1 MSPIEVRVNPNYKW
15 RMALIAAVALAAL
28 YFYLGYLPVM
38 GWVAVIV
45 LVPVLIVKALRR
57 EGDEPVIILD
67 DEGILD
73 KRLKVG
79 VIRWSDIRRIEC
91 HNLHGA
97 DYISLQLHDA
107 RTYEARRPLWLK
119 ALSQPQRIFG
129 MSPTSI
135 STNGLDLDMTT
146 LVNKIHEGCQTATY
160 RNQEMR

>member
-15 RMALIAAVALAAL
+15 RMALLAAVALGAL
-28 YFYLGYLPVM
+28 YFYLGYLPVI
-38 GWVAVIV
+38 GWIIAVVLVIV
-45 LVPVLIVKALRR
+45 LIAKAVRR
-57 EGDEPVIILD
+57 EGDEPVILID
-67 DEGILD
+67 DEGVLD

-97 DYISLQLHDA
+97 DYISLKLHNSSS
-107 RTYEARRPLWLK
+107 YEARRPLWLK

-135 STNGLDLDMTT
+135 STNGLDVDMAT

-160 RNQEMR
+160 PNEV